1 MAKKLMI
8 NCGDCDAR
16 NVSEQTLA
24 AYESIVINA
33 GTVIVTPESKNLLNR
48 YAVTMNCGDVLEL
61 EKDVKLKSVNGSTQ
75 IKSTDAVPGK
85 TYLEVNGSLEIG
97 PSTEKVLEQYV
108 GISVN
113 GTVYYPESMSSYLGV
128 LSVNGSTVCYPD
140 GAVVLKRSAVIDKLF
155 ALRAK
160 EKLYW
165 SAKRMVM
172 VDPELDGGKLAAK
185 GARFRT
191 KEVILAES
199 KVEEL
204 IDLIDEEVEIVTV
217 PDGTRVV
224 LDDVELSSGTLKQY
238 GTKLYIVGDLKVP
251 KNAGEALAA
260 LEYLNIQGDA
270 STTSEL
276 RDLLMEKAAQIT
288 GDVRV
293 IRGRYL
299 SDKLSLRI
307 SKWMLEQEPE
317 GLSVS
322 DCMTVRLD
330 EDIPGELILERLSIR
345 DCMKVACTPDQE
357 AALAAVCEDVMKI
370 GGGDDGEGGIGD
382 MVKGIFGGAKELLDT
397 KIINAGDYVL

>member
-97 PSTEKVLEQYV
+97 PGTEKVLEQYV

-165 SAKRMVM
+165 SAKRMIL

-204 IDLIDEEVEIVTV
+204 IDLIDEEAEIVTV

-238 GTKLYIVGDLKVP
+238 GTKLYIVGDMRVTKE
-251 KNAGEALAA
+251 AREALER
-260 LEYLNIQGDA
+260 LEYLNVQGDA
-270 STTSEL
+270 HVPSEL
-276 RDLLMEKAAQIT
+276 KELLLEKSEIS
-288 GDVRV
+288 GDVTV
-293 IRGRYL
+293 IKGRCL
-299 SDKLSLRI
+299 SDKMSLRI

-322 DCMTVRLD
+322 DCMTVKLD

-382 MVKGIFGGAKELLDT
+382 MVKGILGGAKELLDT

>member
-16 NVSEQTLA
+16 SVSEETLL

-33 GTVIVTPESKNLLNR
+33 GTVIVTPESKDLLNR

-61 EKDVKLKSVNGSTQ
+61 EKDVMLKSVNGSTQ

-85 TYLEVNGSLEIG
+85 TYLNVNGSLEIG
-97 PSTEKVLEQYV
+97 PGTEKVLEQYA

-113 GTVYYPESMSSYLGV
+113 GSVTYPESMSGYLGM

-165 SAKRMVM
+165 SARRMVM
-172 VDPELDGGKLAAK
+172 VDPELDGGKLAAR
-185 GARFRT
+185 GVRFST

-204 IDLIDEEVEIVTV
+204 IDLIDEQAEIVIV

-224 LDDVELSSGTLKQY
+224 LDDVELSSVTLKQY

-251 KNAGEALAA
+251 KDAGETLAG
-260 LEYLNIQGDA
+260 LEYLNVRGDA
-270 STTSEL
+270 CTTSEL
-276 RDLLMEKAAQIT
+276 RDLLMEKAVQIT

-299 SDKLSLRI
+299 SDKMSLRI
-307 SKWMLEQEPE
+307 TKWMLEQEPE

-322 DCMTVRLD
+322 DCMTVKLD
-330 EDIPGELILERLSIR
+330 EDIPGELILERLSIS
-345 DCMKVACTPDQE
+345 DCMKVTCTPDQE

-382 MVKGIFGGAKELLDT
+382 MVKGILGGAREMLDT
-397 KIINAGDYVL
+397 KMINAGDYVL